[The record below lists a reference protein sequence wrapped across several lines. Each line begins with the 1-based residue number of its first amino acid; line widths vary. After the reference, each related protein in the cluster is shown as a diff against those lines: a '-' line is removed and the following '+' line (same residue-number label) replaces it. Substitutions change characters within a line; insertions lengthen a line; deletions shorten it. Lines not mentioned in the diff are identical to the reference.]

1 MPRVSKQMRTDFGSF
16 LVAATLM
23 LTLAVLAACGTG
35 GIEKPQ
41 SFEQQLAYAYS
52 THTAVLEA
60 AANAVE
66 LDQLSIEDAQQVLRL
81 SDESRVLLDA
91 SRAALGV
98 GDVTTAQGQLTLA
111 TNILTQ
117 LKAYLNSRTQR

>member
-1 MPRVSKQMRTDFGSF
+1 MA
-16 LVAATLM
+16 LVVAG
-23 LTLAVLAACGTG
+23 CGTG

-60 AANAVE
+60 TANAVE
-66 LDQLSIEDAQQVLRL
+66 LDQLSPDDAQQVLRL

-91 SRAALGV
+91 SRAAIGV
-98 GDVTTAQGQLTLA
+98 GDVTTAQGQLVLA

-117 LKAYLNSRTQR
+117 LKAYLNARSKP